1 MALADEYDGFLFDLD
16 GVVWVGEN
24 PIPGAP
30 SAIVSLLA
38 TGKRIAFLT
47 NNPRATAGEYA
58 ARLRDA
64 GVDVGE
70 DRVIT
75 AGAVTAG
82 LSAASP
88 AAAQGAFVIG
98 TDSFKQEVAS
108 AGVNVLGH
116 DSGEVA
122 GVVVVSGHSGFD
134 YDELRTAT
142 AALLGGAELFATNR
156 DPTMPMPGG
165 LWPGTGSILAAV
177 ETASGT
183 SATVGGKPQRHIFE
197 RAQALVGGFR
207 VAMVG
212 DRLDSDIEG
221 AAAAGLDTILVL
233 SGATSR
239 EQAEA
244 SEVRPGQI
252 LESVAD
258 LTR

>member
-1 MALADEYDGFLFDLD
+1 MALADGYDGFLFDLD
-16 GVVWVGEN
+16 GVVWVGGD

-30 SAIVSLLA
+30 EAIASLLA
-38 TGKRIAFLT
+38 AGKGIAFLT
-47 NNPRATAGEYA
+47 NNPRAKAEDYA
-58 ARLRDA
+58 ASLGDA
-64 GVDVGE
+64 GVDVGP
-70 DRVIT
+70 DRI
-75 AGAVTAG
+75 VTAG
-82 LSAASP
+82 SVTAALAAASP
-88 AAAQGAFVIG
+88 GAARGAFVIG
-98 TDSFKQEVAS
+98 TDSFKQEIEG
-108 AGVNVLGH
+108 AGADLCSG
-116 DSGEVA
+116 DSGERA
-122 GVVVVSGHSGFD
+122 GVVVVSGHSGFN
-134 YDELRTAT
+134 YEELRIAT

-197 RAQALVGGFR
+197 RARALVDGNR

-221 AAAAGLDTILVL
+221 AAAAGLETILVL

-239 EQAEA
+239 EQAER
-244 SEVRPGQI
+244 SEVGPGQI
-252 LESVAD
+252 LETVAD

>member
-1 MALADEYDGFLFDLD
+1 MALADGYDGFLFDLD
-16 GVVWVGEN
+16 GVVWLGEDA
-24 PIPGAP
+24 IPGAAE
-30 SAIVSLLA
+30 AIGSLLA
-38 TGKRIAFLT
+38 AGMGVAFLT
-47 NNPRATAGEYA
+47 NNPRATAEDYA
-58 ARLRDA
+58 ARLGDA
-64 GVDVGE
+64 GIDTGAE
-70 DRVIT
+70 RVVT

-82 LSAASP
+82 LAARSTG
-88 AAAQGAFVIG
+88 AERGAFVIG
-98 TDSFKQEVAS
+98 TDSFKDEVEG
-108 AGVNVLGH
+108 AGTPVLRAQA
-116 DSGEVA
+116 GERA

-134 YDELRTAT
+134 YGELRTAT
-142 AALLGGAELFATNR
+142 AALREGAELFATNR

-197 RAQALVGGFR
+197 QARGLVAGSR

-221 AAAAGLDTILVL
+221 AAAAGLETILVL

-239 EQAEA
+239 EQAEGSA
-244 SEVRPGQI
+244 IRPGQI
-252 LESVAD
+252 VETVAD